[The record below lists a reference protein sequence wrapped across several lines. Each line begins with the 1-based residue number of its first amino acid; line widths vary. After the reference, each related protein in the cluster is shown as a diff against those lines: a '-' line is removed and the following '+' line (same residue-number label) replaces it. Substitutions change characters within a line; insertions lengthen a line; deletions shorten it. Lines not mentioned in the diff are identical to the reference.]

1 MLYPNNTQAAFTYHL
16 AQPVDL
22 GMSSDWEVGLCE
34 VTYCPPK
41 RIVMKGSV
49 LDYISSLNG
58 LIYCDLI
65 EPQFVGEDKVRVI
78 RPIIVWP
85 ASGIHL
91 YQNIHYFPVEKR
103 EFQDIRIEI
112 KKLNGEPPEF
122 QNTDV
127 PVKVVLHFQR
137 I

>member
-1 MLYPNNTQAAFTYHL
+1 MKSRTSF
-16 AQPVDL
+16 
-22 GMSSDWEVGLCE
+22 
-34 VTYCPPK
+34 PK
-41 RIVMKGSV
+41 RIVIKGSV
-49 LDYISSLNG
+49 LDYISTLNG

-65 EPQFVGEDKVRVI
+65 APQFVGEDKVRVI

-91 YQNIHYFPVEKR
+91 CQNIYYFPVEKS

-122 QNTDV
+122 QDTDV
-127 PVKVVLHFQR
+127 PVKVVLHFR
-137 I
+137 CV